1 MHGGTHA
8 LTLTTRAAYKLIV
21 AGDGARR
28 NNHHRERL
36 MKQTIVAIMLSL
48 LGSWAWALDVNN
60 ASAAQ
65 LQALK
70 GVGAKTADMIVKARK
85 NQSFAS
91 WEDLQQR
98 VKGVGP
104 SKSASLSR
112 QGLTVGGKAYAAAAQ
127 MNKAATKK
135 PAKASTPQ

>member
-1 MHGGTHA
+1 
-8 LTLTTRAAYKLIV
+8 
-21 AGDGARR
+21 
-28 NNHHRERL
+28 

-48 LGSWAWALDVNN
+48 LGSWAWALDVNK
-60 ASAAQ
+60 ASTAE

-85 NQSFAS
+85 SQSFTS

-104 SKSASLSR
+104 AKSASLSQ
-112 QGLTVGGKAYAAAAQ
+112 QGLTVGGKAFG
-127 MNKAATKK
+127 AATKMNK
-135 PAKASTPQ
+135 PAAAKK